1 MNTGFWQLTIG
12 NIIEIVAMIAGGA
25 TVLVSIGTQIGK
37 VLMRLGALE
46 HGQDGI
52 NRRVQ
57 DLEYQ
62 NTLPI
67 SERRVARRKP

>member
-12 NIIEIVAMIAGGA
+12 NVVEIAAMIAGGA
-25 TVLVSIGTQIGK
+25 TALVSIGKQIGK
-37 VLMRLGALE
+37 VLSRLGALE
-46 HGQDGI
+46 SGMDGV

-67 SERRVARRKP
+67 GERRVIRHRQ